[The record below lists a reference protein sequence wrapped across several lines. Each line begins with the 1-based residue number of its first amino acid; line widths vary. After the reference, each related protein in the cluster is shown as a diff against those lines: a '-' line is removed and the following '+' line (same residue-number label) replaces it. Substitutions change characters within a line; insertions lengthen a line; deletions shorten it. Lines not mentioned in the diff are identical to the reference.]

1 MKRKFYDYSR
11 TLANMGLA
19 VATALALTTS
29 FTSCSSDDD
38 DDSGNGNGNGN
49 ASAGIIETKTGEKM
63 RITEVGDIRY
73 SYNDNGTLA
82 SFGNVSYP
90 FEVSYNPFTF
100 TCINSGNGYSNKS
113 VASNIRTNSDGYITS
128 LSEKFDY
135 VSQEDE
141 EHETGN
147 VSISYNGNGNITRM
161 KGSGSGYYIE
171 DGNKEKYSSSFD
183 HVFTWNDGKLI
194 KAVYT
199 FVEDGEKDVETYIYD
214 YTNAEKNLTL
224 QYIPNFMNAD
234 DNDFFG
240 ALFYIGYLGKGPSL
254 LPSGVKNISKDDE
267 GTHEYSYDCRYYK
280 NNNGTVYR
288 YTGMESGDI
297 AYDNVEG
304 TTPKAIAKS
313 ASATRSTKMGIFR
326 NIHNRFKN
334 KTSVAK

>member
-38 DDSGNGNGNGN
+38 DDSGSGSGNPE
-49 ASAGIIETKTGEKM
+49 AGIIETKTGEKM
-63 RITEVGDIRY
+63 RITKVGNIRY

-100 TCINSGNGYSNKS
+100 TCINSGNGYSDKS
-113 VASNIRTNSDGYITS
+113 VVSNIHTNSSGYITS
-128 LSEKFDY
+128 MSEKYDY
-135 VSQEDE
+135 EGTEDE
-141 EHETGN
+141 EHGTGKI
-147 VSISYNGNGNITRM
+147 SISYNGNGNITRM
-161 KGSGSGYYIE
+161 KGSGSGFYTE
-171 DGNKEKYSSSFD
+171 DGDKEKYSSSFD
-183 HVFTWNDGKLI
+183 YVFTWNDGKLI

-214 YTNAEKNLTL
+214 YTDAEKNLTL
-224 QYIPNFMNAD
+224 QYIPNFMND
-234 DNDFFG
+234 DDDDIFG
-240 ALFYIGYLGKGPSL
+240 ALFCIGYMGKGPSL

-267 GTHEYSYDCRYYK
+267 GTNEHYYNCTYYK
-280 NNNGTVYR
+280 NNDGTVSS
-288 YTGMESGDI
+288 YTGMASGYI
-297 AYDNVEG
+297 AYDNVEE